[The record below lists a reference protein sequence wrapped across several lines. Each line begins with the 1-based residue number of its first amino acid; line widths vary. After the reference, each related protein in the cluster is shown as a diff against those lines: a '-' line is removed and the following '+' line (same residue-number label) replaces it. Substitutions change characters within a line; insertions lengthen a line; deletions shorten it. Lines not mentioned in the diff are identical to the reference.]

1 MEGLQMFQ
9 QVIILFK
16 MQTDFVYQ
24 LMDFSLHDTGR
35 DKCS

>member
-1 MEGLQMFQ
+1 MEELQMFQ

-24 LMDFSLHDTGR
+24 LMGLSLHDAGR